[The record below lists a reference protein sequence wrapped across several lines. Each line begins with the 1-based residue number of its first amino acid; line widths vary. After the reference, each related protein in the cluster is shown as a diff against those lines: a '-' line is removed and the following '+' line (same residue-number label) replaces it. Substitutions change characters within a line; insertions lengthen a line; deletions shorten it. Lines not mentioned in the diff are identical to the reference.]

1 MAVAVALP
9 QKRDEEETVAQE
21 VRRRTSPACMP
32 LRISTRRRNERPSST
47 AWNPWGIESDKGWWN
62 GASEVSLLLSSCI
75 SFLSMHQRSH
85 LFYDGAHHTLSINA
99 PTDTYLHIFMHMSLS
114 LPLYLY
120 MFLCI
125 CIRRC
130 MLRCQPKPSRFS
142 KDKPRFIEPL
152 DVIKFLCKDLWTLIF
167 RKQIDNLK
175 TNHRVRCFSPCIHL
189 SAVMDEMYFGRM
201 IAGAGRRERKFFHYI
216 LPPPPPPPLSLSLS
230 LCVCVCVWCLP
241 HSFIQLT
248 GLTGRYT
255 SFPLLTA
262 PITNAVSKEKTDQRL
277 FRESRESMS

>member
-62 GASEVSLLLSSCI
+62 GASE
-75 SFLSMHQRSH
+75 
-85 LFYDGAHHTLSINA
+85 
-99 PTDTYLHIFMHMSLS
+99 
-114 LPLYLY
+114 
-120 MFLCI
+120 
-125 CIRRC
+125 
-130 MLRCQPKPSRFS
+130 PSRFS

-175 TNHRVRCFSPCIHL
+175 TNHRGVYVLTDNTFRPFQRMSVEAGENATIRALPFLWFPCGLIRGALASMGIDAVVHGDTSEL
-189 SAVMDEMYFGRM
+189 PAAVFQIKTTAAATTTGMTNPTGMNSAPVG
-201 IAGAGRRERKFFHYI
+201 
-216 LPPPPPPPLSLSLS
+216 SL
-230 LCVCVCVWCLP
+230 
-241 HSFIQLT
+241 
-248 GLTGRYT
+248 
-255 SFPLLTA
+255 
-262 PITNAVSKEKTDQRL
+262 
-277 FRESRESMS
+277 